1 VVNRSKMDDC
11 LDWDDFEAFDD
22 TTLIGVNLT
31 EREMAVLRTA
41 IFFVQDVNQWC
52 DPAEYYSDV
61 DLICETIMYLIRQ
74 T

>member
-1 VVNRSKMDDC
+1 MDGEC
-11 LDWDDFEAFDD
+11 LNWVDFEIFDD
-22 TTLIGVNLT
+22 ETLIGVNLT

-52 DPAEYYSDV
+52 DATEYYSDV
-61 DLICETIMYLIRQ
+61 DLICETILFLIRQ